1 MFLALQEK
9 KKIFP
14 FCHLELARKHDK
26 SLSLFAS
33 NKKVLLTKSCA
44 GEIEEREPPW
54 MNKLYLLSGQGDL
67 IRFKLW

>member
-1 MFLALQEK
+1 MTSRRFFCAESIFDLTENMFLTLQKK

-33 NKKVLLTKSCA
+33 NKKVLFTKSCA
-44 GEIEEREPPW
+44 GEI
-54 MNKLYLLSGQGDL
+54 
-67 IRFKLW
+67 